1 MGACG
6 GGQAPEL
13 VSGVGLEVQVA
24 LEGSFPPQP
33 TALPP
38 GRARKGGLCNKP
50 LKSEWIEDVIHTSM
64 QLELIKKTVGDM

>member
-1 MGACG
+1 MWGW
-6 GGQAPEL
+6 QAPEL

-38 GRARKGGLCNKP
+38 GRAREGGMRNKP

-64 QLELIKKTVGDM
+64 QLELIKKTVRDT